1 MSSALDIPGNRYRS
15 PLGVALQTAFI
26 CSGCMYAHYFRTLC
40 LSLGI
45 STVREPTFFETIK
58 LMYPHVE
65 KLLSEQCQETKQRM

>member
-45 STVREPTFFETIK
+45 STVESLRF
-58 LMYPHVE
+58 LRQ
-65 KLLSEQCQETKQRM
+65 LS